1 MSAKGLFTRLKLRNL
16 LRRNGSRLLDTD
28 ITSVSYPTKF
38 LRDFKQYQT
47 SPSSLLNILI
57 PLKLATAFFSHLQRS
72 TSSIYSR
79 IATTKKLLVDPKVKY
94 NISRVSIY

>member
-28 ITSVSYPTKF
+28 ITLVSYPTKF

-47 SPSSLLNILI
+47 PPFSLLNILI
-57 PLKLATAFFSHLQRS
+57 RLKLATAFSLIYRDLHRRFIPELQQRKS
-72 TSSIYSR
+72 C
-79 IATTKKLLVDPKVKY
+79 
-94 NISRVSIY
+94 